1 MEKYDS
7 LFAFG
12 QRVKHQRESIGM
24 SQQELAQLV
33 GYKSRSSIN
42 KIELGK
48 NDVVQSTIQ
57 KLADAL
63 QTTPAYL
70 MGWEDLVAREAEE
83 ARSGRRT
90 AREEM
95 FRTHGT
101 EHSISSLQLINDKVA
116 LLYYKA
122 MDRYSASSL
131 LTMIEAVDDLE
142 RDDVENI
149 SQVVQAYL
157 RADAPIKKIVDTALQ
172 PYFPN
177 DNDIGE

>member
-1 MEKYDS
+1 MTEES
-7 LFAFG
+7 MA
-12 QRVKHQRESIGM
+12 QRIRKLRLEQGLTLEQVASKVGVGKSTVRKWETGIIANM
-24 SQQELAQLV
+24 RRDKIAALA
-33 GYKSRSSIN
+33 N
-42 KIELGK
+42 
-48 NDVVQSTIQ
+48 
-57 KLADAL
+57 AL

-70 MGWEDLVAREAEE
+70 MGWEELVASEAEE

-90 AREEM
+90 AKEEI

-122 MDRYSASSL
+122 MERYSASSL
-131 LTMIEAVDDLE
+131 LTMIEAVDDLA

-149 SQVVQAYL
+149 SQVVRAYL